1 MSCSLGYSFVDEQK
15 KEPAAGVPTT
25 KGKKL
30 TNPSQLRELAKQIRN
45 PKKRKVAIS
54 QHRVGA
60 QRNVVPY
67 PGSQQQL
74 EDNASNAALLPFG
87 EADSEAESDDEGAA
101 PMTGKR
107 AGVAAD
113 FEMLAQQAIGG
124 TPKARRTKDDAP
136 VTREGFEQ
144 MTPGYAQQ
152 YYQQFLPELKG
163 LEASAGGDNQDL
175 VKKLNYLIHLLEDQ
189 KDEKVGSI
197 TEELVLYCFLGVF
210 IIFVLDSFVKVG
222 KYIR

>member
-15 KEPAAGVPTT
+15 KEPAAGAATT

-67 PGSQQQL
+67 PGSQQQT
-74 EDNASNAALLPFG
+74 EDNASNASLLPFG
-87 EADSEAESDDEGAA
+87 EADSDLESDDEGAA
-101 PMTGKR
+101 SLP
-107 AGVAAD
+107 
-113 FEMLAQQAIGG
+113 EELAQQVIGG